1 MDGLFPEPGQGGSAV
16 AGEYAGGSEAQPSV
30 SRAFASMDPRWEPKG
45 PFSRVATPFTAA
57 STASRRCR
65 SCIWGSI
72 CLHHSNSTWQ
82 THHRSDTYIK
92 DVRSRGKHGGAR
104 LSVEWSPQG
113 ED

>member
-65 SCIWGSI
+65 SCIWGSSMT
-72 CLHHSNSTWQ
+72 CLHCFSFRNVWVFYCFCCSYRSKHSL
-82 THHRSDTYIK
+82 DT
-92 DVRSRGKHGGAR
+92 
-104 LSVEWSPQG
+104 L
-113 ED
+113 